1 MALNDAE
8 PAAGDPRLDDEAG
21 RQAALDRY
29 EILDTPPEDQF
40 DRITDL
46 VRTVLRVPMSTI
58 ALIDRDRQWFK
69 SRAGVAATETPRSI
83 AVCDRTIRSHA
94 PLVIEDAREHPDFR
108 DNPLVT
114 GGPKVVAYAGVPL
127 RSPDGYNIGT
137 LCAIDVERRQFSAE
151 QIDVLGK
158 FAAIVVDELELRRIA
173 ASDALTG
180 LLSRRAMLQL
190 IDAVINERASRDLA
204 GSLILFDIDHFKA
217 VNDAFGHPA
226 GDDVLRSVGRAC
238 VELVGDSGTVGRL
251 GGEEFAVL
259 LPRADAS
266 EALALSDRLRAAIS
280 AVKLA
285 VIGERPVT
293 ISAGVST
300 ALHPVGS
307 SSRWLAAADALLYDA
322 KRAGRDRSVCAVLP
336 PV

>member
-1 MALNDAE
+1 V
-8 PAAGDPRLDDEAG
+8 AGDPRLTDEAG

-46 VRTVLRVPMSTI
+46 VQMVLRVPMSTI
-58 ALIDRDRQWFK
+58 TLIDRDRQWFK
-69 SRAGVAATETPRSI
+69 SRVGVTATETPRSI
-83 AVCDRTIRSHA
+83 AFCDRAIQAHE
-94 PLVIEDAREHPDFR
+94 PLVIEDARDHPTLR
-108 DNPLVT
+108 TNPLVT
-114 GGPKVVAYAGVPL
+114 GEPNVVAYAGVPL

-137 LCAIDVERRQFSAE
+137 LCAIDVERRAFSAE

-180 LLSRRAMLQL
+180 LLSRRAMLQA
-190 IDAVINERASRDLA
+190 IEAAVRDRAEGGVA
-204 GSLILFDIDHFKA
+204 GSLILLDIDNFKA

-226 GDDVLRSVGRAC
+226 GDDVIRSVARAC
-238 VELVGDSGTVGRL
+238 MMLAGDDGAVGRL

-259 LPRADAS
+259 LARTGAA
-266 EALALSDRLRAAIS
+266 EALALAERLRVAVS
-280 AVKLA
+280 ALQIEVVDA
-285 VIGERPVT
+285 QQIT

-300 ALHPVGS
+300 ALQPIGS
-307 SSRWLAAADALLYDA
+307 AARWLAAADALLYDA
-322 KRAGRDRSVCAVLP
+322 KRAGRDRSVGAMLP
-336 PV
+336 PL